1 MYRGEKFYGRF
12 SVGMYFFIWSI
23 LFAIISLVMGIL
35 NLNNILKSFPQ
46 VVQILTIV
54 IPLGFALIFMIPGLW
69 NCRGAARRRK
79 ICKYGTLCFGGHNV
93 SINRRTIKQ
102 DFIYT
107 MYKAYSLNFDFASD
121 YAHIR
126 QFVRGSD
133 VQKILHA
140 PILPLRS
147 YNGEVVFDE
156 KTFARLSLEDLKVV
170 TKLYG
175 GRQAYEK
182 NKAVV
187 DARIKTLRENAEKDT
202 VRFNPDDEKFVEATY
217 QKLKK
222 GGIIKFDDAEID
234 RVWSL
239 VDDEK
244 HNYSD
249 SSRLENLGGWILYA
263 QANRS
268 LLNKAVQPLLE
279 GASKNNLVSYSL
291 LGSIFY
297 EKTAKPFVPVDRDIA
312 KYCFSVASLMG
323 GYNTTEKLNNVI
335 GALVVKSERSDAAKL
350 SCAAL
355 CLKALENNLSKAYL
369 DTLFVCQNFT
379 QEQKMALKLAV
390 QMREENIAKAKA
402 KSATDFD
409 KFKAEHYEYFFKAI
423 LYNYVNIGLAEM
435 SFPTIKCMVEDKLAK

>member
-79 ICKYGTLCFGGHNV
+79 ICKYGTLCFGGYNV

-107 MYKAYSLNFDFASD
+107 MYKAYNLNFDIAKD
-121 YAHIR
+121 YEHIR
-126 QFVRGSD
+126 QFVRGCD
-133 VQKILHA
+133 VQKILQA

-147 YNGEVVFDE
+147 YEGEVVFDE

-175 GRQAYEK
+175 GREAYEK
-182 NKAVV
+182 NKAIV
-187 DARIKTLRENAEKDT
+187 DAKIKALRENAEKDT

-244 HNYSD
+244 HNYFD
-249 SSRLENLGGWILYA
+249 STRLENLGGWILYA
-263 QANRS
+263 KASRS
-268 LLNKAVQPLLE
+268 LLNGAVQPLLE
-279 GASKNNLVSYSL
+279 GASKNNIVSYSL

-297 EKTAKPFVPVDRDIA
+297 EKTAKSFVPVDIDIA

-323 GYNTTEKLNNVI
+323 GYNTTEKLNLVI
-335 GALVVKSERSDAAKL
+335 GALIVKTTRSDIAKL
-350 SCAAL
+350 SVAAL
-355 CLKALENNLSKAYL
+355 CLKAIENNLSKAYL
-369 DTLFVCQNFT
+369 DTLFVCQNLT
-379 QEQKMALKLAV
+379 DEQRGALKMAIK
-390 QMREENIAKAKA
+390 MKEEADAAA
-402 KSATDFD
+402 KSNTASDFHR
-409 KFKAEHYEYFFKAI
+409 FKAEHYEYFLKAI
-423 LYNYVNIGLAEM
+423 LYNYVNIGLSELY
-435 SFPTIKCMVEDKLAK
+435 FPNIKHMIEEKLAK